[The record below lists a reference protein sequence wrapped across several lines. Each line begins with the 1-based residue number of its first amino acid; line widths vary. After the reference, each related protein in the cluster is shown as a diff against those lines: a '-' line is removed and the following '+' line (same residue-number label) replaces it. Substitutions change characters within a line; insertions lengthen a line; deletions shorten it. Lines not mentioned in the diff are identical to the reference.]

1 MTEQLSKNFELA
13 MELLSI
19 QPMPIDIKTQLDEL
33 RKGVPEKELEL
44 YDQLYDSI
52 Q

>member
-1 MTEQLSKNFELA
+1 MSKELSKNFQLA
-13 MELLSI
+13 VELLRI
-19 QPMPIDIKTQLDEL
+19 EPIPKDIIKQLDEL
-33 RKGVPEKELEL
+33 RKDIPNEEFEL

>member
-19 QPMPIDIKTQLDEL
+19 QPIPDDIKKQLDEF
-33 RKGVPEKELEL
+33 RKGVPENELEL